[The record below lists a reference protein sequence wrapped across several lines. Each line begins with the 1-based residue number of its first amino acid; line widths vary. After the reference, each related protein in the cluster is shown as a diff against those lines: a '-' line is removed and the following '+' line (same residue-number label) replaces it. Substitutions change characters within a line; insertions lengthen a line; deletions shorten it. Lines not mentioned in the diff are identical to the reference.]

1 MFKIDKARNE
11 GVGYA
16 VFKVVNLFI
25 MLMIIAATL
34 FPYLNVLAKALND
47 AQDTMLGGIT
57 LWPRVPTF
65 ENFKVLLNDDT
76 MYLAVGV
83 TVLRV
88 VLATVLGIIVQFMT
102 AYAFSRNLK
111 GMWIVRIFFL
121 IPMYISGG
129 LIPNYILFSQ
139 IGLLDNFWVYVLPG
153 LFSFYNVVIIRSYIE
168 TSISDGIIE
177 AAEID
182 GSSEMRLFATIILP
196 LSKPILATIALWILV
211 GNWNEWTSTLYYI
224 QNPDLHTLQ
233 YKLMQSIKET
243 ERITQLIQEAIE
255 SGQDVDSLR
264 NSLKVNSES
273 LNSAQI
279 IVVTVPIILVYPFLQ
294 KYFTKGITLG
304 AVKG

>member
-1 MFKIDKARNE
+1 MFKIDKAKNE

-16 VFKVVNLFI
+16 IFKAVDLII
-25 MLMIIAATL
+25 MLLIIGITL
-34 FPYLNVLAKALND
+34 FPYLNVVAKAFND

-65 ENFKVLLNDDT
+65 ENFKVLLNDDS

-88 VLATVLGIIVQFMT
+88 TLATVLGIIVQFMT

-111 GMWIVRIFFL
+111 GMWIARIFFI
-121 IPMYISGG
+121 IPMYIHGG

-139 IGLLDNFWVYVLPG
+139 MGLLDNFWVYILPT
-153 LFSFYNVVIIRSYIE
+153 LFSFYNVIVIRSYID
-168 TSISDGIIE
+168 TSISDSIIE

-196 LSKPILATIALWILV
+196 LSKPILATIALWLLV

-224 QNPDLHTLQ
+224 QNPNLHTLQ

-243 ERITQLIQEAIE
+243 ERITALIQEAIE
-255 SGQDVDSLR
+255 SGQDVDALR

-279 IVVTVPIILVYPFLQ
+279 VLVTVPIILMYPFLQ